1 MIIGLYDADMSK
13 YIHVPFNLELMKL
26 SSYFKKKNNIATLV
40 TSYEPD
46 KFNTFYYRKDY
57 YDDSFP
63 DDLLTNNKIIY
74 GGYAFS
80 NNYYYPLDEEIEKC
94 APDTFLYSK
103 MEDTF
108 CTSEKKRQI
117 FNNMMNAAHFRLSLN
132 NKDVWSNFEKQ
143 LSEVTNNKIF
153 FLHDYNINQI
163 KDSDYA
169 IKQIIKKK
177 KNDKLPRSLATKFP
191 IVVDN
196 EKDLFKWIDFTSS
209 KFFSSIKY
217 KGIMS
222 DEALVEFINK
232 VKNTSFV
239 KQFEYFITDDNFNEQ
254 KFVTKDIIRLYYQIM
269 YLKMKRVF
277 IFLNYD
283 EKKFTNKKWC
293 LLIDFFNC
301 VLNSTSRN
309 INKYINRDNIES
321 LIDFIKEKKFF
332 TITKLKIYFTKNEVR
347 ELFNF
352 VRVNNYDL
360 FSEFYDCKKVELKG
374 GSFKSE

>member
-1 MIIGLYDADMSK
+1 MPAYQWVVLKKYTQNDDVKKTSPVTITNREFANQPSQKAIDVQLFKNEGATKMYVKNQAFDDNAIATTDSLTFTAVPASSKSDA
-13 YIHVPFNLELMKL
+13 NLGYKKLTKEELMVNK
-26 SSYFKKKNNIATLV
+26 YTFNYWHPYAT
-40 TSYEPD
+40 D
-46 KFNTFYYRKDY
+46 KFIAQSANDSTLTVMNGKD
-57 YDDSFP
+57 
-63 DDLLTNNKIIY
+63 
-74 GGYAFS
+74 AFV
-80 NNYYYPLDEEIEKC
+80 I
-94 APDTFLYSK
+94 DT
-103 MEDTF
+103 
-108 CTSEKKRQI
+108 I
-117 FNNMMNAAHFRLSLN
+117 PA
-132 NKDVWSNFEKQ
+132 
-143 LSEVTNNKIF
+143 
-153 FLHDYNINQI
+153 
-163 KDSDYA
+163 
-169 IKQIIKKK
+169 
-177 KNDKLPRSLATKFP
+177 
-191 IVVDN
+191 
-196 EKDLFKWIDFTSS
+196 
-209 KFFSSIKY
+209 
-217 KGIMS
+217 
-222 DEALVEFINK
+222 INK

-374 GSFKSE
+374 GSFKSEW